1 MKDIKIYTKEEKI
14 EYLNYL
20 IEKIGNIS
28 NANNVIDELLKF
40 SQSHPTDFDLKEI
53 KKIIMENNKTT
64 LLDSSI
70 EERKIHVLK
79 IHSEYYNAI
88 LMGNKTF
95 EVRYNDRDYKLNDII
110 VLNEIDKHNGEST
123 GRQQLVRNIT
133 YILQGGQFG
142 IEKGYVVLSIA

>member
-14 EYLNYL
+14 KYLNYL
-20 IEKIGNIS
+20 IEKFGNIS
-28 NANNVIDELLKF
+28 NANNVINELLKF
-40 SQSHPTDFDLKEI
+40 SQSHPTDFDLKQI

-70 EERKIHVLK
+70 EGKKIHELK
-79 IHSEYYNAI
+79 IHSEYYNDVF
-88 LMGNKTF
+88 MGHKTF
-95 EVRYNDRDYKLNDII
+95 EVRYNDRDFKLHDVII
-110 VLNEIDKHNGEST
+110 LNEVDEETGEYT
-123 GRQQLVRNIT
+123 GRKLARNIT

>member
-1 MKDIKIYTKEEKI
+1 
-14 EYLNYL
+14 
-20 IEKIGNIS
+20 
-28 NANNVIDELLKF
+28 
-40 SQSHPTDFDLKEI
+40 
-53 KKIIMENNKTT
+53 MENNKTT